1 MRGRSLLTTTH
12 CEDALARECKLGLKQ
27 KPQTIGGVGVGLG
40 VGETD
45 GEGDTEGEALGDGE
59 ALGVGEVKPG
69 GSPMAVG
76 VTTGTSPDAFAEAA
90 PASPTI
96 TVSTQEI
103 AIADSRIGRLELD
116 SRLGWNIVQ
125 H

>member
-1 MRGRSLLTTTH
+1 M
-12 CEDALARECKLGLKQ
+12 KQ

-40 VGETD
+40 VGETEGD
-45 GEGDTEGEALGDGE
+45 GETVGDGETEGEADGDGL

-69 GSPMAVG
+69 GSPIAVG
-76 VTTGTSPDAFAEAA
+76 AGMETSPDAFAEAA
-90 PASPTI
+90 PASPAI
-96 TVSTQEI
+96 TARTQEI
-103 AIADSRIGRLELD
+103 AIADSRIGRLELN

>member
-1 MRGRSLLTTTH
+1 L
-12 CEDALARECKLGLKQ
+12 DRECKLGLKQ

-40 VGETD
+40 VGEIEGEGDTEGD
-45 GEGDTEGEALGDGE
+45 GEGDTEGE

-96 TVSTQEI
+96 TASTQEI
-103 AIADSRIGRLELD
+103 AIADSRIGRLELN
-116 SRLGWNIVQ
+116 SRLGWDIVKP
-125 H
+125 